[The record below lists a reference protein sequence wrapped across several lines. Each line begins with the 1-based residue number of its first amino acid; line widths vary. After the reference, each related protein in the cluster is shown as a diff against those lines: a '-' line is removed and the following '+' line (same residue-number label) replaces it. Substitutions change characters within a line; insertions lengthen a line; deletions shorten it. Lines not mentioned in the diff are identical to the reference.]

1 MAALSSDIATTGPIG
16 IRRVTQLESGVGDV
30 EGLGEGDGDALTV
43 GKGAI
48 FRCASSRTT
57 RMVTASPMARATN
70 ATLASAGCN
79 QRALRYLPGTQAG
92 GSDEPFRPAPRS
104 KGARCSM
111 SS

>member
-16 IRRVTQLESGVGDV
+16 IRRVTQLESGVADA

-48 FRCASSRTT
+48 LRCASSRTN

-79 QRALRYLPGTQAG
+79 QPDARLLPGTQAG
-92 GSDEPFRPAPRS
+92 GSDDTSRPASRE
-104 KGARCSM
+104 KRV
-111 SS
+111 

>member
-43 GKGAI
+43 GEGAI
-48 FRCASSRTT
+48 FRCASSRTN

-70 ATLASAGCN
+70 AMLARAGWN
-79 QRALRYLPGTQAG
+79 LPDARLLPATRAT
-92 GSDEPFRPAPRS
+92 GSDQTSRRHS
-104 KGARCSM
+104 R
-111 SS
+111 

>member
-16 IRRVTQLESGVGDV
+16 TRRVTQLESGVGDV
-30 EGLGEGDGDALTV
+30 EGLGDGDGDGDALTV

-57 RMVTASPMARATN
+57 RIVTASPMASATN

-79 QRALRYLPGTQAG
+79 QRDAPLLPGTQAG
-92 GSDEPFRPAPRS
+92 GSDETSRPASR
-104 KGARCSM
+104 
-111 SS
+111 